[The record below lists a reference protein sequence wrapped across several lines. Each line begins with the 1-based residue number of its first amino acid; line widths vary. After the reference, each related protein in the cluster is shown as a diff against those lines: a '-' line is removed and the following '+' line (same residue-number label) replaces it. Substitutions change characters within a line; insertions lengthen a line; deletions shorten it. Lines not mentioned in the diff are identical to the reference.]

1 MNNSSTHVYN
11 NIMNSSNIDRK
22 IAVIFAT
29 DLVGYS
35 KHMEKNENATL
46 LGLRECN
53 KIIEL
58 IIKKQK
64 GRIFNTGGDSIFAEF
79 PSAVAAVDTAVEFQK
94 QIKAR
99 NDKDTTDVKLEYRI
113 GVNMGDVVKE
123 GDNLLGDGVNIAAR
137 LEALAQ
143 PGGITISKNVYDLVA
158 NKTKYEF
165 NDLGTQKVK
174 QNQFHAYDLLLDPT
188 QKRKL
193 KTQLSNTKLIAM
205 IGGAVAAVFIGLF
218 FSGLLDTEKKIDKD
232 SAVLSLSIP
241 TILVYPFEDLSNTEN
256 TKGISPA
263 LTESM
268 ISSLSKYIGIRV
280 LSGTTSNHAKN
291 NQYSEVQIKKEYNA
305 NFIIKGTI
313 QTVLNQA
320 RLNLQL
326 VDLKQN
332 KVVWSDKNDFDLKD
346 IFKVQD
352 EIGNKILKHLQI
364 KGVTGSTGSMFAE
377 KLKNIEN
384 LTLALNSRAE
394 WRKFTIDGNK
404 KFWEYQNQLKN
415 NLGEDNPA
423 LYNGKAWGIYQNIL
437 LGLSQNKEEDV
448 RELLK
453 YADLDVFENNNPA
466 AYALRGMVEQRFIS
480 KDCDKSL
487 VFINKAIEL
496 GGTVD
501 TYTIAGTIYRRCNEY
516 EKSIKNYKNA
526 LNLAPND
533 NGFFITKNLVASYY
547 LSGKFEEIDR
557 LVSPKVNLRD
567 IEVTMLGIYSYVL
580 FDKNNKKEAKKI
592 LLKAIKKGLTRKML
606 IRQIGINK
614 VDFFI
619 EKLRPLANID

>member
-1 MNNSSTHVYN
+1 MSS
-11 NIMNSSNIDRK
+11 SDIDRK

-35 KHMEKNENATL
+35 KHMEKDENATL
-46 LGLRECN
+46 RGLRECN
-53 KIIEL
+53 KIIET

-64 GRIFNTGGDSIFAEF
+64 GRIFNTGGDSVFAEF
-79 PSAVAAVDTAVEFQK
+79 PSAVAAVDTAVDFQK
-94 QIKAR
+94 QIKDR
-99 NDKDTTDVKLEYRI
+99 NDKDTTDIKLEYRI
-113 GVNMGDVVKE
+113 GINMGDVVKE

-137 LEALAQ
+137 LEALSQ
-143 PGGITISKNVYDLVA
+143 TGGITISKNVHDLVE
-158 NKTKYEF
+158 NKTNYQF
-165 NDLGTQKVK
+165 NDLGIQKVK
-174 QNQFHAYDLLLDPT
+174 QNEFHAYDLLLDPS

-193 KTQLSNTKLIAM
+193 KTQSSNTKLIAI
-205 IGGAVAAVFIGLF
+205 IGGAIAAVFIGLF
-218 FSGLLDTEKKIDKD
+218 FSGVFEKQNKVDNNNAI
-232 SAVLSLSIP
+232 SNLSIP
-241 TILVYPFEDLSNTEN
+241 TILVFPFENLSNTDD

-280 LSGTTSNHAKN
+280 LSGTTSQHAKKN
-291 NQYSEVQIKKEYNA
+291 NYSETQFRDEYNA
-305 NFIIKGTI
+305 DYVIKGSI
-313 QTVLNQA
+313 QTILNKS

-326 VDLKQN
+326 VDISQN
-332 KVVWSDKNDFDLKD
+332 KVVWSDKNEFDLKD

-394 WRKFTIDGNK
+394 WRKFNIDGNK
-404 KFWEYQNQLKN
+404 KFWEYQNQLIN
-415 NLGEDNPA
+415 NLGKDNPA
-423 LYNGKAWGIYQNIL
+423 LHNGIAWGIYQNIL
-437 LGLSQNKEEDV
+437 LGLSQNKEQDV

-453 YADLDVFENNNPA
+453 YADLDILENKNPA
-466 AYALRGMVEQRFIS
+466 AYALRALVELSFIS

-501 TYTIAGTIYRRCNEY
+501 AYTIAGTIYRKCNEF
-516 EKSIKNYKNA
+516 EKSINNYKNA

-533 NGFFITKNLVASYY
+533 NGFFITENLVASYY
-547 LSGKFEEIDR
+547 LAGKFEEIDR

-567 IEVTMLGIYSYVL
+567 IKVSILGIYSYVL
-580 FDKNNKKEAKKI
+580 LDKNEKKEAKKI

-606 IRQIGINK
+606 VRLIGINK
-614 VDFFI
+614 VEIFV
-619 EKLRPLANID
+619 ENLRPLANIE

>member
-1 MNNSSTHVYN
+1 
-11 NIMNSSNIDRK
+11 MNSSNIDRK

-35 KHMEKNENATL
+35 KHMEKDENATL

-94 QIKAR
+94 QIKTR
-99 NDKDTTDVKLEYRI
+99 NEKNTTNVKLEYRI
-113 GVNMGDVVKE
+113 GINMGDVVKE

-193 KTQLSNTKLIAM
+193 KTQSSNTKLIAM

-313 QTVLNQA
+313 QTVLNQS

-423 LYNGKAWGIYQNIL
+423 LYNVKAWGIYQNIL

>member
-1 MNNSSTHVYN
+1 MSS
-11 NIMNSSNIDRK
+11 SDIDRK

-35 KHMEKNENATL
+35 KHMEKDENATL
-46 LGLRECN
+46 RGLRECN
-53 KIIEL
+53 KIIEA

-64 GRIFNTGGDSIFAEF
+64 GRIFNTGGDSVFAEF

-99 NDKDTTDVKLEYRI
+99 NEKDTTDVKLEYRI
-113 GVNMGDVVKE
+113 GINMGDVVKE

-193 KTQLSNTKLIAM
+193 KTQSSNTKLIAM

-313 QTVLNQA
+313 QTVLNQS

-501 TYTIAGTIYRRCNEY
+501 TYTIAGTIYRICNEY

>member
-35 KHMEKNENATL
+35 KHMEKDENATL

-94 QIKAR
+94 QIKTR
-99 NDKDTTDVKLEYRI
+99 NEKNTTNVKLEYRI
-113 GVNMGDVVKE
+113 GINMGDVVKE

-193 KTQLSNTKLIAM
+193 KTQSSNTKLIAM

-241 TILVYPFEDLSNTEN
+241 TILVYPFEDLSNKEK

-313 QTVLNQA
+313 QTVLNQS

-547 LSGKFEEIDR
+547 LSGKFEEIDS

>member
-35 KHMEKNENATL
+35 KHMEEDENATL

-94 QIKAR
+94 QIKTR
-99 NDKDTTDVKLEYRI
+99 NEKNTTNVKLEYRI
-113 GVNMGDVVKE
+113 GINMGDVVKE

-193 KTQLSNTKLIAM
+193 KTQSSNTKLIAM

-313 QTVLNQA
+313 QTVLNQS

-453 YADLDVFENNNPA
+453 YADLDVFENKNPA

-619 EKLRPLANID
+619 KKLRPLANID

>member
-35 KHMEKNENATL
+35 KHMEKDENATL

-94 QIKAR
+94 QIKTR
-99 NDKDTTDVKLEYRI
+99 NKKNTTNVKLEYRI
-113 GVNMGDVVKE
+113 GINMGDVVKE

-193 KTQLSNTKLIAM
+193 KTQSSNTKLIAM

-313 QTVLNQA
+313 QTVLNQS

-423 LYNGKAWGIYQNIL
+423 LYNGEAWGIYQNIL